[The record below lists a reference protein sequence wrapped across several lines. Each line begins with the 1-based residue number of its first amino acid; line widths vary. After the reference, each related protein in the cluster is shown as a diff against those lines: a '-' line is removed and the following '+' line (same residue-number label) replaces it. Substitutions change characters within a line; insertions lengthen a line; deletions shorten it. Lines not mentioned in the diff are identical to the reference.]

1 VALFTPDPSLQ
12 GHGRATGLAP
22 ADRDTWSGTIES
34 AVMRGDSKRDGSD
47 TERRTEALADRFLE
61 EYPRYQ
67 YSLVEFLVAHLTDI
81 ARAFDGDLQQ
91 PLILAV
97 IGQVRIRARRQAE
110 KAGDASPPPSEL
122 AITASRLADVTGI
135 PRETV
140 RRKLKLLE
148 ARGWIARRPDGA
160 FYLVADAS
168 GDDVPARRHFEEQDK
183 RTRRQ
188 VARLVTELSHLAPPP
203 SR

>member
-1 VALFTPDPSLQ
+1 
-12 GHGRATGLAP
+12 
-22 ADRDTWSGTIES
+22 
-34 AVMRGDSKRDGSD
+34 MRGDKDRDGSD

-67 YSLVEFLVAHLTDI
+67 YALVEFLVAHLTDI

-97 IGQVRIRARRQAE
+97 IGQVRLRAMRQAE
-110 KAGDASPPPSEL
+110 EAGDASPPPRDM

-160 FYLVADAS
+160 FYLVADDS
-168 GDDVPARRHFEEQDK
+168 GDDVPARRHFQEQDK

-188 VARLVTELSHLAPPP
+188 VARLVAELSHLAPPP
-203 SR
+203 PGR

>member
-1 VALFTPDPSLQ
+1 MIGLILSPTQGALLL
-12 GHGRATGLAP
+12 HHR
-22 ADRDTWSGTIES
+22 RGTITAVRAILHRRALARKHPAES
-34 AVMRGDSKRDGSD
+34 LVMRGIKQKGEPD
-47 TERRTEALADRFLE
+47 EARSVEAVAESFADH
-61 EYPRYQ
+61 YPRYQ
-67 YSLVEFLVAHLTDI
+67 YALVEFLVAHLADI

-97 IGQVRIRARRQAE
+97 IGQVRIRPRRQAE
-110 KAGDASPPPSEL
+110 KAGDPSPPPSEL

-183 RTRRQ
+183 RTRR
-188 VARLVTELSHLAPPP
+188 
-203 SR
+203 